1 MRHYMYIL
9 GLILLGL
16 LQGTSY
22 MTIQAVAND
31 QNKTPEDNRSLPISI
46 DQKGDFIYISS
57 NKDISDLQVEI
68 TDSFGNVLQ
77 EEHISLAAQQ
87 AYPIYIGDLSMESY
101 YMTLRQEGN
110 RIITYSIYK

>member
-1 MRHYMYIL
+1 MRHYMYII
-9 GLILLGL
+9 GLIFWGL
-16 LQGTSY
+16 LQGSFI
-22 MTIQAVAND
+22 TIQAIPDNAND
-31 QNKTPEDNRSLPISI
+31 RPEGDRSLPISI

-87 AYPIYIGDLSMESY
+87 AYPIYIGNLSMEEFY

-110 RIITYSIYK
+110 RIITYTVYK